1 MQRRGPGPGSVLFCR
16 FRGVLFPRDRA
27 GLIVRENVVA
37 FPGSFAS
44 AQATVG
50 TFRDPDQGS
59 SFAVARV
66 FGGGR
71 GH

>member
-1 MQRRGPGPGSVLFCR
+1 MQRRDPGPGSVLFCR

-27 GLIVRENVVA
+27 GLAVREIIVA
-37 FPGSFAS
+37 FPGSSVS

-59 SFAVARV
+59 SFATAPVL
-66 FGGGR
+66 GGR